1 MCRQMKTFARFG
13 TKWMS
18 QRQRSTFFA
27 KATTRELWRRWVRL
41 LFLSPNKFLP
51 SGRAGLCLLV
61 TFACCQHCKCGSFD
75 PWGPQGAIF
84 FKIPIDFLSFS
95 QFCNALALPHLTGSS
110 SLPITISDFT
120 LSLISSIL
128 SIWQFLAGSP
138 APPWPLAAPLLPVPP
153 PPHLLPPP
161 LHWRLL
167 LRRLR
172 RSLLSRFSSL
182 HHLSHTHGCIVQVRS
197 IAEYKFFERIQIY
210 F

>member
-1 MCRQMKTFARFG
+1 MKTFARFG

-18 QRQRSTFFA
+18 QRQRSTFLE
-27 KATTRELWRRWVRL
+27 KATTRELWRKWVRL
-41 LFLSPNKFLP
+41 LFLFFFQISFFPV
-51 SGRAGLCLLV
+51 AGLVSASLLHLLV
-61 TFACCQHCKCGSFD
+61 VNIASA
-75 PWGPQGAIF
+75 GALIHGVRKVPF
-84 FKIPIDFLSFS
+84 FLKIPIDFLSFS

-138 APPWPLAAPLLPVPP
+138 APPRPLAAPLLPVPP

-172 RSLLSRFSSL
+172 RSLLSRCSSL